1 MPYQEPRLKPPPRA
15 RNQAPVR
22 RRPPAPAPAPDSSSS
37 SDDEEIEATPF
48 FKPKPRPSTKK
59 ADAPARSA
67 EERAARNDAL
77 NTPAEEEAARAFL
90 AEAAPWLVPGKVVKP
105 PHLDENA
112 PPTPPFTVPKPRL
125 LVPPEDAEAGFE
137 SPEAFYGTA
146 KVLPPEAPSPEDV
159 AASINARAATPGSG
173 WWWETDSAVLTCP
186 GAGKRVLALHDR
198 DSDPRACSVLCGN
211 MGLGQ
216 HDVVCLR
223 GPLSNSGKYR
233 WWNAQDHQQIEH
245 SLRGVLEFIKK
256 RGPFQVL
263 LGVGQAAQIVT
274 GLSARGVCR
283 TLGIDNLT
291 NPTWKGVVPVHAVDD
306 DLEAMNAVVKK
317 LRGQKH
323 ALSIFW
329 RSGWVDTV
337 PALSVI
343 GMGDSDRRD
352 AALRV
357 SRLFKH
363 NTNAVHRGSTAVP
376 AAARD
381 DEQFS
386 DLVDGFMVQPFLC

>member
-37 SDDEEIEATPF
+37 SDDEELEATPF
-48 FKPKPRPSTKK
+48 FKPKPRPEPKPET
-59 ADAPARSA
+59 
-67 EERAARNDAL
+67 RAARNDAL

-90 AEAAPWLVPGKVVKP
+90 AEHAPWLVPGKVVKP

-112 PPTPPFTVPKPRL
+112 PPNPPFTVPKPKL
-125 LVPPEDAEAGFE
+125 IVPPEDEQAGFE

-146 KVLPPEAPSPEDV
+146 KVMPPQAPSPEDV

-173 WWWETDSAVLTCP
+173 WWWEVDPAAVLTCP
-186 GAGKRVLALHDR
+186 GSGKRVLALHDR

-211 MGLGQ
+211 VGLGP

-223 GPLSNSGKYR
+223 GPLSSGDKYR
-233 WWNAQDHQQIEH
+233 WWNPQDHQQIEH
-245 SLRGVLEFIKK
+245 ALRGVLEFVKK
-256 RGPFQVL
+256 RGPFQIL

-291 NPTWKGVVPVHAVDD
+291 NPTWKGVMSVHAVDE

-343 GMGDSDRRD
+343 GMGSDERRD

-363 NTNAVHRGSTAVP
+363 NTNAVHRGSTIVATD
-376 AAARD
+376 ARD